1 MADGDPPL
9 PVLPDDTD
17 SQPKL
22 SNGKPKPYLRRIIQ
36 KKWPRN
42 IYSENMK
49 LYDNSNVMHKNIAKD
64 ILSFSVDEIDIPY
77 MLLSVIGDSTEFQP
91 KEWSKLSFQTA
102 ILETVNRAEECLVM
116 YVQPGSGAMIGS
128 LVENT
133 LKNHSIGVD
142 RFLTFRYR
150 KTENDTFD
158 NPMDTGLCLY
168 SHKLMTVCDLRSSR
182 SVMKR
187 KIPKPDHESI
197 SNIMFE
203 IEKYF
208 HEVGRIEI
216 EFVTE
221 VDKVPV
227 VLVLA
232 EGDMTSI
239 HHVLEAVKI
248 DTIVYI
254 IKGSGKAADVIV
266 DYLNDKNSLKESVAK
281 HFGLAFLKK
290 KEKLIQLEQYLIT
303 IIEDYRWMIT
313 VFDIDK
319 EEPKVLADMI
329 SDSVSSLWELSPAK
343 QFKDGYMWIPNI
355 YIPLAYRYI
364 QLHREFG
371 SQKASSLLEQAFR
384 VSANIVKRLLDNGTS
399 LRKIY
404 EQEQDNYV
412 YSLTIKETPI
422 KSPLS
427 SFTAVSSRK
436 KDKVN
441 NYRRRLQFLRGYC
454 RRMIGYT
461 TGTELFFGS
470 SPDMSFE
477 RALKGYMSE
486 ELLSELF
493 MFEFLL
499 SNDHE
504 IADIFWHRCPNQLM
518 TALVMSAFLEKKSKV
533 ELALRKKR
541 LCTDLMNISKSFQ
554 ARAIY
559 ILDRMYNVSER
570 DETEVDDD
578 NDEFTTEERFTEDPV
593 GEEFRILSEPVNVMG
608 LEITPLEFAF
618 NNERLDFLSHSTSQR
633 YLLTQWTAK
642 NKKAINCM
650 EQVWKFMAAPR
661 TKFYVS
667 YVFFFLAMICCSI
680 FTLTDVNLITSFS
693 EISKYQIAFT
703 IWIVGDFLEEF
714 VVEFFLEKWERQVQ
728 SVLVR
733 IKLWMRDFLNWL
745 DLACYLSYSFG
756 VLSHYLSTDPQT
768 LITRRLYSLT
778 VVFMYL
784 RFLRVMLMSKNIG
797 TKVIMIAYMTK
808 DLLSF
813 LRILVIIIIGVGV
826 GYHANIFPNF
836 SPLFYDD
843 WGDRWMDARIF
854 SIIAMPFWQIFGDPN
869 LDDLEN
875 EAISYCESRNET
887 SDCKMDFSVPLT
899 SFVFM
904 MFGNVLLINLVIAMF
919 SNRFSA
925 VESNSER
932 AWNYRFTSIVI
943 EYRTRL
949 PSPINLMIRPIQI
962 LFYPCRNSNWC
973 RRRKIGVLE
982 KSYLFTGSEHKYQN
996 VTPDGIDSST
1006 TSFQFRI
1013 QTDGDVYVGLF
1024 CYPPDQREGEMIEI
1038 MISGNNSED
1047 VVITHRK
1054 KDILVTKDTE
1064 NILDKSSF
1072 REFEITWS
1080 EKEMQVESRT
1090 YTGNATDGY
1099 IPQKKKIIK
1108 ATCSIKDINCVAYH
1122 TSNHSAGVWK
1132 FSTGT
1137 RERGFNESSTPEQKG
1152 YESAKYF
1159 DLDKNETSVIF
1170 KVKAKCDVN
1179 LAFFKKS
1186 ENEKS
1191 LHELDQENFEMLKVV
1206 IGGCANTKSWI
1217 SYTNCQKS

>member
-1 MADGDPPL
+1 
-9 PVLPDDTD
+9 
-17 SQPKL
+17 
-22 SNGKPKPYLRRIIQ
+22 
-36 KKWPRN
+36 
-42 IYSENMK
+42 
-49 LYDNSNVMHKNIAKD
+49 
-64 ILSFSVDEIDIPY
+64 
-77 MLLSVIGDSTEFQP
+77 MLLSVIGDSPEFHP

-116 YVQPGSGAMIGS
+116 YMQPGSGAMIGT

-150 KTENDTFD
+150 KTENDTFN

-168 SHKLMTVCDLRSSR
+168 SHKLMSVCDLRSSR

-203 IEKYF
+203 IEKYI

-216 EFVTE
+216 EFVRE

-254 IKGSGKAADVIV
+254 IKGSGKAADVIA
-266 DYLNDKNSLKESVAK
+266 DYLNDQNSLEESVAK
-281 HFGLAFLKK
+281 HFGLAFLKEE
-290 KEKLIQLEQYLIT
+290 EKLKQLKQYLNE
-303 IIEDYRWMIT
+303 IIEKYRWKIT
-313 VFDIDK
+313 VFDINK

-329 SDSVSSLWELSPAK
+329 SDSVSSLWKLDPTK
-343 QFKDGYMWIPNI
+343 QFEDGYMWIPNI

-364 QLHREFG
+364 QLHGEFG
-371 SQKASSLLEQAFR
+371 SHKASSLLEQAFR

-404 EQEQDNYV
+404 EQEQDTYV
-412 YSLTIKETPI
+412 YSPTIKETPV

-436 KDKVN
+436 EDKVN
-441 NYRRRLQFLRGYC
+441 NYRRRLQFLR
-454 RRMIGYT
+454 
-461 TGTELFFGS
+461 
-470 SPDMSFE
+470 E
-477 RALKGYMSE
+477 RASKGYMSE

-504 IADIFWHRCPNQLM
+504 MADIFWHRCPNQLM
-518 TALVMSAFLEKKSKV
+518 TALVMSAFLKKKAKV
-533 ELALRKKR
+533 ELELRKRR
-541 LCTDLMNISKSFQ
+541 L
-554 ARAIY
+554 
-559 ILDRMYNVSER
+559 
-570 DETEVDDD
+570 VDDD

-593 GEEFRILSEPVNVMG
+593 DEEFRILSEPVNVMG

-618 NNERLDFLSHSTSQR
+618 NNERLDFLSHSTCQR

-642 NKKAINCM
+642 NKKAVNCM

-703 IWIVGDFLEEF
+703 IWIVGDLFEEF
-714 VVEFFLEKWERQVQ
+714 VVE
-728 SVLVR
+728 
-733 IKLWMRDFLNWL
+733 
-745 DLACYLSYSFG
+745 
-756 VLSHYLSTDPQT
+756 
-768 LITRRLYSLT
+768 
-778 VVFMYL
+778 
-784 RFLRVMLMSKNIG
+784 
-797 TKVIMIAYMTK
+797 TK

-813 LRILVIIIIGVGV
+813 LRILAIIIIGVGV

-843 WGDRWMDARIF
+843 WGERWMDARIF
-854 SIIAMPFWQIFGDPN
+854 SIIAMPYWQIYGDPN
-869 LDDLEN
+869 LNDLEN
-875 EAISYCESRNET
+875 EAISYCESKNIT

-904 MFGNVLLINLVIAMF
+904 MFGNVLLMNLVIAMF

-925 VESNSER
+925 VEN
-932 AWNYRFTSIVI
+932 
-943 EYRTRL
+943 
-949 PSPINLMIRPIQI
+949 
-962 LFYPCRNSNWC
+962 
-973 RRRKIGVLE
+973 
-982 KSYLFTGSEHKYQN
+982 
-996 VTPDGIDSST
+996 
-1006 TSFQFRI
+1006 
-1013 QTDGDVYVGLF
+1013 
-1024 CYPPDQREGEMIEI
+1024 QREGEMIEI
-1038 MISGNNSED
+1038 MISRDNSKGA
-1047 VVITHRK
+1047 VITNRK

-1090 YTGNATDGY
+1090 YTGNAKDEEGKN
-1099 IPQKKKIIK
+1099 KK
-1108 ATCSIKDINCVAYH
+1108 
-1122 TSNHSAGVWK
+1122 
-1132 FSTGT
+1132 
-1137 RERGFNESSTPEQKG
+1137 
-1152 YESAKYF
+1152 
-1159 DLDKNETSVIF
+1159 DLLNIYKVIF
-1170 KVKAKCDVN
+1170 KVKAKCDVH

-1191 LHELDQENFEMLKVV
+1191 LHELAQDDFEMMKVV
-1206 IGGCANTKSWI
+1206 IGGSANTKTWI
-1217 SYTNCQKS
+1217 SYTNCRKVNDSREIKKSTPLNDISNSEQQKTSRFSKNSEPFWISWGEMMGEETVVKVGKGEDVDIKPILKGQLPPFKVEFIGVSTSEQSEGNWTFDTGKTIFTPKEFNYKLVSPVIMEQFRKTITFQVKAKSDAHIALCHKLPSRCDKNMYEIVLDHNKTSFIRNLSHDKNNKKILAKRDGCCLNEKTYTTFWISWADGKIKVGKSTLYNEEILSCEYGYEYPVVYLAVSTGPESYGYWRFDEDIIFNAVKHMKTSLPSEIQEMQRKIFNINDTRQTIWQYNNDEVKKKRMKLKWRRSQEQLSAVCINSLQNEMSNNRSETE